1 MIRAIAIISCF
12 IATLFLVPVQGECN
26 EISEHE
32 SETECELCVI
42 MNDTPQSE
50 ITEDFPKQSL
60 PSGIKRHHG
69 VARVKTYA
77 LLFHRPV
84 RILNCVFRE

>member
-42 MNDTPQSE
+42 VDRTSLSE
-50 ITEDFPKQSL
+50 ITDDHNELLF
-60 PSGIKRHHG
+60 PSGITRDH
-69 VARVKTYA
+69 VFATVKSQDRK
-77 LLFHRPV
+77 FHLPT